1 MNHLLTELK
10 GQEEKLLNC
19 VHCGFCLPVCPTYSR
34 LGDEADS
41 PRGRLHFMRAVVDG
55 RLDPSSKV
63 FNHHLDR
70 CLGCRAC
77 ESVCPSGV
85 EYGHL
90 LEGAR
95 EVTARSHPKRFLD
108 RVLPMV
114 MARRSLLSPV
124 MALTRALRGTGLPEI
139 TIRRFPAEGLLGQLR
154 LGLGMVAATAS
165 PELLD
170 WRRREV
176 RLPRRPYREKSA
188 VPPLSSTLGKGAAT
202 AVLLGCV
209 QEGLLSRV
217 NRATKRVLEANGF
230 RVVQLPKQGCCG
242 AIHAHSGDL
251 EGART
256 LARANLSIFE
266 DAGVEVVAV
275 NAAGCGATMKDYGHL
290 LAQDPEYGERG
301 RAFSEKVK
309 DISELLG
316 RPGLR
321 RGGRLRCTVA
331 YDAPCHLLH
340 AQGVS
345 TEPEF
350 LLDAIPGLVR
360 LPLAKHDECCGGAGV
375 YGITHPELGGAIGK
389 DKVMAIL
396 ETGADV
402 VATGN
407 PGCMMQIGA
416 GLRIEGAR
424 VDVVHPVE
432 LLDLSYRI
440 GGIYEND

>member
-1 MNHLLTELK
+1 MSQFLAELK

-19 VHCGFCLPVCPTYSR
+19 VHCGFCLPVCPTYAR

-41 PRGRLHFMRAVVDG
+41 PRGRLHLMRAVVDG
-55 RLDPSSKV
+55 RLDSASEA
-63 FNHHLDR
+63 FHHHLDR

-108 RVLPMV
+108 RALPEL
-114 MARRSLLSPV
+114 MARGSLLSPV
-124 MALTRALRGTGLPEI
+124 MFLTRLLRGMGLPEVI
-139 TIRRFPAEGLLGQLR
+139 VQRLPEDGFLGQAR
-154 LGLGMVAATAS
+154 LGLGMVAATAR
-165 PELLD
+165 PTILD
-170 WRRREV
+170 ARAQKARM
-176 RLPRRPYREKSA
+176 SA
-188 VPPLSSTLGKGAAT
+188 EGGRDEGSPLSSTLGKGATT
-202 AVLLGCV
+202 AVLLGCI

-217 NRATKRVLEANGF
+217 NRATSRVLKANGY
-230 RVVQLPKQGCCG
+230 RVVELSDQGCCG
-242 AIHAHSGDL
+242 AIHAHTGDL
-251 EGART
+251 EGARA
-256 LARANLSIFE
+256 LARTNLTVFE
-266 DAGVEVVAV
+266 DAGVDLVAV
-275 NAAGCGATMKDYGHL
+275 NSAGCWATMKDYGHL
-290 LAQDPEYGERG
+290 LAQDPDYAERG
-301 RAFSEKVK
+301 RLFSEKVK

-321 RGGRLRCTVA
+321 RGGAVRCTVA

-340 AQGVS
+340 AQGIS
-345 TEPEF
+345 AEPEF

-360 LPLAKHDECCGGAGV
+360 VPLAKHDECCGGAGV
-375 YGITHPELGGAIGK
+375 YGITHPELGGSIGN
-389 DKVMAIL
+389 DKVLAIL
-396 ETGADV
+396 ETGAEV

-407 PGCMMQIGA
+407 PGCMMQIGS
-416 GLRIEGAR
+416 GLKMRGLP

-440 GGIYEND
+440 GGVYEDD

>member
-139 TIRRFPAEGLLGQLR
+139 TIRRFPADGLLGQLR

-170 WRRREV
+170 GRRREV

-242 AIHAHSGDL
+242 AIHAHTGDL
-251 EGART
+251 EGARA

-275 NAAGCGATMKDYGHL
+275 NAAGCGATMKEYGHL

-316 RPGLR
+316 RPRLR
-321 RGGRLRCTVA
+321 RGGRLCCTVA

-389 DKVMAIL
+389 DKVLAIL